1 MFKMGEHRECHIPQP
16 LGAHL
21 RRRNPDRSPAVRGDS
36 GRYRDSGHR
45 IPASGRTRGD
55 TFGIGAGDVEDDDH
69 RAGADDDRQA
79 VADDDHQAFAETVAD
94 EDPQVFA
101 EADSDE
107 DPQVF
112 AEADSDEDA
121 QVHAEA
127 DSDEDAQV
135 HAEADSD
142 EDAQVHAEAEAEADS
157 DEDPQV
163 HAEADEDGAPDH
175 DRQADQ
181 DLLALTAGAR
191 DTPAPLR
198 RGRVRRRLRP
208 PLLAQPSGVRY
219 V

>member
-1 MFKMGEHRECHIPQP
+1 MGQLFKMGEHRECHIPQP

-79 VADDDHQAFAETVAD
+79 VAYDDHQAFAETVAD

-101 EADSDE
+101 EADS
-107 DPQVF
+107 V
-112 AEADSDEDA
+112 
-121 QVHAEA
+121 
-127 DSDEDAQV
+127 
-135 HAEADSD
+135 
-142 EDAQVHAEAEAEADS
+142 EDAQVHAEAEADSVEDAQVHAEAEADS
-157 DEDPQV
+157 VEDAQV

>member
-79 VADDDHQAFAETVAD
+79 VAYDDHQAFAETVAD

-101 EADSDE
+101 EADS
-107 DPQVF
+107 V
-112 AEADSDEDA
+112 
-121 QVHAEA
+121 
-127 DSDEDAQV
+127 
-135 HAEADSD
+135 
-142 EDAQVHAEAEAEADS
+142 EDAQVHAEAEADS
-157 DEDPQV
+157 VEDAQV
-163 HAEADEDGAPDH
+163 HAEAE
-175 DRQADQ
+175 AD
-181 DLLALTAGAR
+181 
-191 DTPAPLR
+191 
-198 RGRVRRRLRP
+198 
-208 PLLAQPSGVRY
+208 
-219 V
+219 

>member
-1 MFKMGEHRECHIPQP
+1 MGQLFKMGEHHECHIPQP

-21 RRRNPDRSPAVRGDS
+21 RRRNPDRSPAVRGNS

-79 VADDDHQAFAETVAD
+79 VAYDDHQAFAETVAD

-101 EADSDE
+101 EADSVE
-107 DPQVF
+107 DPQVHAE

-121 QVHAEA
+121 QVH
-127 DSDEDAQV
+127 
-135 HAEADSD
+135 
-142 EDAQVHAEAEAEADS
+142 AEAEADS

-163 HAEADEDGAPDH
+163 HAEADEDGAPGH

-181 DLLALTAGAR
+181 DLLALTAGAG

-198 RGRVRRRLRP
+198 RGRVCRSLGP
-208 PLLAQPSGVRY
+208 GYPNWPGW
-219 V
+219 

>member
-21 RRRNPDRSPAVRGDS
+21 RRRNPDRSPAVRGNS

-55 TFGIGAGDVEDDDH
+55 TFDIGAGDVEDDDH

-79 VADDDHQAFAETVAD
+79 VAYDDHQAFAETVAD
-94 EDPQVFA
+94 EDPQVF
-101 EADSDE
+101 
-107 DPQVF
+107 
-112 AEADSDEDA
+112 
-121 QVHAEA
+121 
-127 DSDEDAQV
+127 
-135 HAEADSD
+135 AEADSD

-163 HAEADEDGAPDH
+163 HAEAEADSDEDAQVHAEAEADSDEDPQVHAEAEAVEDGAPDH

-181 DLLALTAGAR
+181 DLLALTAGAS

-198 RGRVRRRLRP
+198 RGRVCRSLGP
-208 PLLAQPSGVRY
+208 GYPNWPGW
-219 V
+219 

>member
-1 MFKMGEHRECHIPQP
+1 MGQLFKMGEHHECHIPQP

-21 RRRNPDRSPAVRGDS
+21 RRRNPDRSPAVRGNS

-79 VADDDHQAFAETVAD
+79 VAYDDHQAFAETVAD
-94 EDPQVFA
+94 EDPQVHA
-101 EADSDE
+101 E
-107 DPQVF
+107 

-121 QVHAEA
+121 QVH
-127 DSDEDAQV
+127 
-135 HAEADSD
+135 
-142 EDAQVHAEAEAEADS
+142 AEAEADS

-163 HAEADEDGAPDH
+163 HAEADEDGAPGH

-181 DLLALTAGAR
+181 DLLALTAGAG

-198 RGRVRRRLRP
+198 RGRVCRSLGP
-208 PLLAQPSGVRY
+208 GYPNWPGW
-219 V
+219 

>member
-79 VADDDHQAFAETVAD
+79 VAYDDHQAFAETVAD

-107 DPQVF
+107 DAQVHAE
-112 AEADSDEDA
+112 AEADSDEDP
-121 QVHAEA
+121 QVHAEAEA
-127 DSDEDAQV
+127 DSDEDPQV
-135 HAEADSD
+135 H
-142 EDAQVHAEAEAEADS
+142 AEAEADS

>member
-79 VADDDHQAFAETVAD
+79 VAYDDHQAFAETVA
-94 EDPQVFA
+94 
-101 EADSDE
+101 DE

-135 HAEADSD
+135 HAEAEADSD
-142 EDAQVHAEAEAEADS
+142 EDAQVHAEAEADS

>member
-1 MFKMGEHRECHIPQP
+1 MGQLFKMGEHRECHIPQP

-79 VADDDHQAFAETVAD
+79 VAYDDHQAFAETVAD
-94 EDPQVFA
+94 EDPQVF
-101 EADSDE
+101 
-107 DPQVF
+107 
-112 AEADSDEDA
+112 
-121 QVHAEA
+121 
-127 DSDEDAQV
+127 
-135 HAEADSD
+135 AEADSD

-198 RGRVRRRLRP
+198 RGRVRRRLCP

>member
-1 MFKMGEHRECHIPQP
+1 MGQLFKMGEHRECHIPQP

-79 VADDDHQAFAETVAD
+79 VAYDDHQAFAETVAD

-107 DPQVF
+107 DAQVHAE

-127 DSDEDAQV
+127 
-135 HAEADSD
+135 EADSD
-142 EDAQVHAEAEAEADS
+142 EDPQVHAEAEAEADS

>member
-1 MFKMGEHRECHIPQP
+1 MGQLFKMGEHHECHIPQP

-21 RRRNPDRSPAVRGDS
+21 RRRNPDRSPAVRGNS

-79 VADDDHQAFAETVAD
+79 VAYDDHQAFAETVAD

-101 EADSDE
+101 EADSVEDAQVHAEAEADSVE
-107 DPQVF
+107 DPQVHAEAEAE

-121 QVHAEA
+121 QVH
-127 DSDEDAQV
+127 
-135 HAEADSD
+135 
-142 EDAQVHAEAEAEADS
+142 AEAEADS

-163 HAEADEDGAPDH
+163 HAEADEDGAPGH

-181 DLLALTAGAR
+181 DLLALTAGAG

-198 RGRVRRRLRP
+198 RGRVCRSLGP
-208 PLLAQPSGVRY
+208 GYPNWPGW
-219 V
+219 

>member
-21 RRRNPDRSPAVRGDS
+21 RRRNPDSGPAVRGDS

-79 VADDDHQAFAETVAD
+79 VADDDHQAFAETVAV

-101 EADSDE
+101 EADS
-107 DPQVF
+107 V
-112 AEADSDEDA
+112 EDA

-127 DSDEDAQV
+127 
-135 HAEADSD
+135 EADSV
-142 EDAQVHAEAEAEADS
+142 EDAQVHAEAEAEAV
-157 DEDPQV
+157 EDAQV

-181 DLLALTAGAR
+181 DFLALTAGAS

-198 RGRVRRRLRP
+198 RGRVCRSLRP

>member
-1 MFKMGEHRECHIPQP
+1 MFKMGEHHECHIPQP

-21 RRRNPDRSPAVRGDS
+21 RRRNPDRSPAVRGNS

-79 VADDDHQAFAETVAD
+79 VAYDDHQAFAETVAD

-107 DPQVF
+107 DPQVHAE

-127 DSDEDAQV
+127 
-135 HAEADSD
+135 EADSD
-142 EDAQVHAEAEAEADS
+142 EDPQVHAEAEADS

-163 HAEADEDGAPDH
+163 HAEADEDGAPGH

-181 DLLALTAGAR
+181 DLLALTAGAG

-198 RGRVRRRLRP
+198 RGRVCRSLGAGYP
-208 PLLAQPSGVRY
+208 NS
-219 V
+219 